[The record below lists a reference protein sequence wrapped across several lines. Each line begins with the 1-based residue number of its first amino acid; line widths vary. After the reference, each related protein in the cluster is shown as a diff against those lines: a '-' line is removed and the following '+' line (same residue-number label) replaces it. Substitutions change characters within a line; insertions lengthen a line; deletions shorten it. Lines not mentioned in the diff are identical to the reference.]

1 MKIVSNV
8 CMFDSNHFEI
18 TLFIFVIIFSGVFYL
33 PINYFEKIYYDKKN
47 HIIQQRILKR
57 RKLINKKKKV
67 VKAIKNLRA
76 TSDRLSENLSLT
88 QIKSSSV

>member
-1 MKIVSNV
+1 MKIVSIV
-8 CMFDSNHFEI
+8 CMFDSNNFEI

-47 HIIQQRILKR
+47 HIIQQKNLKR
-57 RKLINKKKKV
+57 RKLINKKKRV

-76 TSDRLSENLSLT
+76 TSDRLSENLNFT
-88 QIKSSSV
+88 QIKSSAV

>member
-8 CMFDSNHFEI
+8 CMFDSNNFEI